1 MCASKDLKPGVSK
14 EACLQRLL
22 EDLKA
27 SGEIDEVL
35 ATQTREKRR
44 TELHPKDKE
53 MLVKSCIALE
63 INPLVK
69 EVMVERILSHEDEF
83 GRVKEPAIKKA
94 RSSKIK

>member
-1 MCASKDLKPGVSK
+1 
-14 EACLQRLL
+14 
-22 EDLKA
+22 
-27 SGEIDEVL
+27 
-35 ATQTREKRR
+35 
-44 TELHPKDKE
+44 